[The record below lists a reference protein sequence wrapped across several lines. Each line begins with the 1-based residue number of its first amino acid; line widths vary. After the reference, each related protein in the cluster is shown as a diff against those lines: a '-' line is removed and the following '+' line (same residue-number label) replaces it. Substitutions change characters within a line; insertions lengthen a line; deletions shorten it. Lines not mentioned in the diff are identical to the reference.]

1 MPIMA
6 LLSEGDLLFPCLQEV
21 VDLHGLIYLLMS
33 DPWYDDYRSD
43 PRFQDILKQVGLAEY
58 Q

>member
-1 MPIMA
+1 MTNLAAHPAFDPI
-6 LLSEGDLLFPCLQEV
+6 
-21 VDLHGLIYLLMS
+21 
-33 DPWYDDYRSD
+33 RSD